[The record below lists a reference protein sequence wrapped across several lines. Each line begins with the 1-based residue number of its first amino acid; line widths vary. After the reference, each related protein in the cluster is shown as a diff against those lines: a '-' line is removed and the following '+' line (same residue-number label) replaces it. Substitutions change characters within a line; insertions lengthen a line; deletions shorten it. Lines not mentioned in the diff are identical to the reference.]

1 MKELQTFSPCKFS
14 FFDVIF
20 LSILKLRN
28 AYRDQNL
35 KSVNSELIKKA
46 IEGDESAYK
55 NLLENYRGAIYNL
68 LYKMVRNKEETEDLV
83 QEAFMK
89 AFKALPSFNEEYAFS
104 TWLYKIAVNNCID
117 HMRKKKLQTYSINK
131 PVQSKDGELDREF
144 PDTSMSPDK
153 SILSEER
160 ASIIETAIDELPENY
175 KTAIILRHSEE
186 KSYEEISKILNIPL
200 GTVKARIF
208 RAREMLKK
216 KLKGKI
222 IRH

>member
-1 MKELQTFSPCKFS
+1 
-14 FFDVIF
+14 
-20 LSILKLRN
+20 
-28 AYRDQNL
+28 L
-35 KSVNSELIKKA
+35 KSDNSELIKKA
-46 IEGDESAYK
+46 IEGDEAAYR
-55 NLLENYRGAIYNL
+55 NLLENYRGALYNL
-68 LYKMVRNKEETEDLV
+68 LFKMVRNKEETEDLV

-104 TWLYKIAVNNCID
+104 TWLYKIAINNCID
-117 HMRKKKLQTYSINK
+117 HMRKKKLKTYSINK

-160 ASIIETAIDELPENY
+160 SNIIESAIDELPENY
-175 KTAIILRHSEE
+175 KTAIIMRHSEE
-186 KSYEEISKILNIPL
+186 KSYEEISQILNIPL

-216 KLKGKI
+216 KLKDKA